1 MSNLFLQIAYH
12 SLQITSNPGQRNTIM
27 SRPIPR
33 DNSDRPPGS
42 GVSPAPT
49 PTKSAPTDYHEA
61 SVQPLTSDSSEK
73 HVPPIARVQP
83 LRATR
88 PSSKNLTRAPPG
100 YNRPRTIPGEWHPY
114 GAWDGLGAIAL
125 TRLQRNLSRTLDAA
139 VLMEQCNNELKGK
152 RYISPEVK
160 LRSSILESRL
170 SGFIFL
176 LKEFLV
182 RPPPIDSGSNLINQV
197 DWSYVRPATDEG
209 VVYMSSTTPE
219 AVESTRP
226 RAPRS
231 RASKRRARRIKAKSF
246 TANSDKGNQ
255 RES

>member
-1 MSNLFLQIAYH
+1 MSQA
-12 SLQITSNPGQRNTIM
+12 
-27 SRPIPR
+27 IPR

-42 GVSPAPT
+42 GVSSAPT
-49 PTKSAPTDYHEA
+49 RTKSAPTDYREA
-61 SVQPLTSDSSEK
+61 PVQPLTSDSSEE

-88 PSSKNLTRAPPG
+88 PSSKNQARAPPG

-114 GAWDGLGAIAL
+114 GAWDDLGAIAL

-139 VLMEQCNNELKGK
+139 ALMEECNNELKGK
-152 RYISPEVK
+152 RYISPEAK
-160 LRSSILESRL
+160 LRASILESRL

-176 LKEFLV
+176 LKEFLI
-182 RPPPIDSGSNLINQV
+182 RPPPIDSGSNQINQV

-209 VVYMSSTTPE
+209 IVHMRSTTPE
-219 AVESTRP
+219 QVESTRP
-226 RAPRS
+226 PAPRS

-246 TANSDKGNQ
+246 TANSDKDSQ